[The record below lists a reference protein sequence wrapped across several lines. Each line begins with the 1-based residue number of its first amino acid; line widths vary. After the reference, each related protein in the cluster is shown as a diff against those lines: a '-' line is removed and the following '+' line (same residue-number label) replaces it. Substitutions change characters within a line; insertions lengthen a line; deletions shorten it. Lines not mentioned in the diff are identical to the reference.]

1 MTLHPVSISL
11 SSYGAMLVR
20 ERGQAAFIPLLA
32 QSGARYI
39 EFREELMAP
48 QEYLHLRQASI
59 EHGLECVYSSPL
71 ELWQAGQAQ
80 PCAHLA
86 TALERARACGCRWL
100 KVSLGFFHP
109 ACDLRALAATL
120 EDQPV
125 RLLVENDQTLQ
136 GGRIDALEQFLSLA
150 RKQGIPV
157 GMTFDIG
164 NWHWQSQSPLE
175 AAQRLGSHVEYLH
188 CKAVT
193 RSASGKLGAVP
204 PSAAD
209 LDEWQ
214 SLLAWFPQGL
224 VRAVEYPLQ
233 GDDLLAVTRAEV
245 HALARLDVAQLE
257 VAHG

>member
-11 SSYGAMLVR
+11 SSYGALRVR
-20 ERGQAAFIPLLA
+20 ESGQAAFAPLLA
-32 QSGARYI
+32 QAGARYI

-48 QEYLHLRQASI
+48 QEHLHLRQASV
-59 EHGLECVYSSPL
+59 EHGLECVYSSTL
-71 ELWQAGQAQ
+71 ELWQAGQAL
-80 PCAHLA
+80 PCAHLT
-86 TALERARACGCRWL
+86 TALERASVCGARWL

-109 ACDLRALAATL
+109 ACDLPALAAAL

-150 RKQGIPV
+150 REQGVPV

-164 NWHWQSQSPLE
+164 NWQWQSQSPLE

-193 RSASGKLGAVP
+193 RSASGKLGSVA

-214 SLLAWFPQGL
+214 SLLAWMPQGL

-233 GDDLLAVTRAEV
+233 GDDLMAVTRAQV
-245 HALARLDVAQLE
+245 LTLAQLDVAQQE